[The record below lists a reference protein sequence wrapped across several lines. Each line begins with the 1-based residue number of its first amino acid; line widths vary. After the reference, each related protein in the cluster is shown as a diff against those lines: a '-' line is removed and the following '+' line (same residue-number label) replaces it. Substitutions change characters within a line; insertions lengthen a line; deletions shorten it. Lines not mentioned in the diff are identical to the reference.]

1 MFKSVR
7 AQSFFFFAAQYHVTV
22 INLKNSRK
30 EKNKNHNNFDL

>member
-1 MFKSVR
+1 MFKSIR
-7 AQSFFFFAAQYHVTV
+7 AQSFFFSAQYHVTV